1 MRIESHISEC
11 GTVIMIVIKQD
22 DQEKITI
29 EIDPDDCRKLMLMLG
44 DTLIR
49 AGVMHEFHSV
59 ARPKEKN

>member
-1 MRIESHISEC
+1 MRVESHISEC
-11 GTVIMIVIKQD
+11 GNVIMIIIKQD

-29 EIDPDDCRKLMLMLG
+29 EIDSDDCRKLMLMLG

-49 AGVMHEFHSV
+49 AGVMHEFHSA

>member
-1 MRIESHISEC
+1 MRIETHISEC

-22 DQEKITI
+22 DQEKVTL

-49 AGVMHEFHSV
+49 AGVMHEFHSA